1 MIVSSS
7 GCNACNN
14 PDVSETQSTQR
25 PVVLAIFFIIVGL
38 IGWYAAFA
46 LTVEKFDLLVNP
58 DAIASCD
65 FSIIVQCKAN
75 LNSWQGSVFGFP
87 NSLLGLTA
95 WAAPIAVGVSL
106 LAGARFDRW
115 FWIAFNA
122 GALGAFSFVVWLI
135 SNSIF
140 DLNTLCPWC
149 MVTWAVTIPFFYA
162 LTFRNLREGVF
173 TNNEKTRFVGAALYG
188 WVPAI
193 TLASYLIV
201 AIIAQVR
208 LDVISY
214 L

>member
-1 MIVSSS
+1 VT
-7 GCNACNN
+7 
-14 PDVSETQSTQR
+14 ETQKTIR
-25 PVVLAIFFIIVGL
+25 PIGLAILFIIVGL

-46 LTVEKFDLLVNP
+46 LTLEKLDLLADP
-58 DAIASCD
+58 DAIANCD
-65 FSIIVQCKAN
+65 FSILVQCKAN
-75 LNSWQGSVFGFP
+75 LNSWQGAILGFP

-95 WAAPIAVGVSL
+95 WAAPIAVGVAL

-162 LTFRNLREGVF
+162 LSLRNLRDGVF
-173 TNNEKTRFVGAALYG
+173 TSNEKARSVGAVLYG
-188 WVPAI
+188 WVPAL
-193 TLASYLIV
+193 TVASYLIV
-201 AIIAQVR
+201 AIIAQIR
-208 LDVISY
+208 LDAISY

>member
-1 MIVSSS
+1 MT
-7 GCNACNN
+7 
-14 PDVSETQSTQR
+14 ETQQTTR
-25 PVVLAIFFIIVGL
+25 PIGLAILFIIVGL

-46 LTVEKFDLLVNP
+46 LTVEKIDLLANP
-58 DAIASCD
+58 ESIASCD

-75 LNSWQGSVFGFP
+75 LNSWQGSILGFP
-87 NSLLGLTA
+87 NSLIGLAA

-122 GALGAFSFVVWLI
+122 GALGAFGFIVWLI

-173 TNNEKTRFVGAALYG
+173 TSNDKARRVGAVLYG
-188 WVPAI
+188 WVPAL
-193 TLASYLIV
+193 TLASYVVV
-201 AIIAQVR
+201 AVVAQVR